1 MSSKDLMGYLVML
14 AVVVLGVWIA
24 TNYLGKKTP

>member
-24 TNYLGKKTP
+24 TNYLGKKAA